1 MTSELELQLEID
13 RISIQNFVKATN
25 PSLIQYLSEPSQE
38 ENSAGLIVENNKIT
52 RPLSHQPKQDNNIK
66 DMNIS
71 TIDMTQSKIGLE
83 KSSMLDLTTGG
94 VNEAASHRTN
104 GSIKSSSSANRKRSK
119 YIKLNILNINH

>member
-38 ENSAGLIVENNKIT
+38 ENSAGLIVENKIA
-52 RPLSHQPKQDNNIK
+52 RPLSHQPKPENNIK

-119 YIKLNILNINH
+119 YIYLS

>member
-13 RISIQNFVKATN
+13 RLSIQNFVKATN

-38 ENSAGLIVENNKIT
+38 ENSAGLIVENKIT

-119 YIKLNILNINH
+119 YI